1 MMDLLAEFAV
11 IALAISAVS
20 VWRIGQRVPARALVD
35 VARAT
40 GSPRACLGF
49 LQFCLQD

>member
-1 MMDLLAEFAV
+1 MDVLAEFGA
-11 IALAISAVS
+11 IALAIGVAAAWS
-20 VWRIGQRVPARALVD
+20 IGQRVPARAVID

-49 LQFCLQD
+49 IQFCLQD